1 MEAGGCNGLRPDPQA
16 APATRQTATESDMNL
31 QPPDFDQ
38 RYFRS
43 ALGRFATGVTIVT
56 TETADGRPWGLT
68 VSSFNAVSL
77 EPPMVLWSLS
87 QTASA
92 LPHFMQAKRY
102 VIHVLSA
109 SQLHLARRF
118 SMGTQ
123 EERFRDLALAR
134 SPHGVPM
141 LADTDTA
148 AWFECYNEARHRA
161 GDHTIFVGQVER
173 CERRYGQ
180 PLVYH
185 AGDFDLTPSIEPI
198 PDN

>member
-1 MEAGGCNGLRPDPQA
+1 MTVHA
-16 APATRQTATESDMNL
+16 
-31 QPPDFDQ
+31 PDFDQ

-56 TETADGRPWGLT
+56 ARTAEGDPWGLT

-77 EPPMVLWSLS
+77 DPPMVLWSLS
-87 QTASA
+87 QSASA
-92 LPHFMQAKRY
+92 MPHFLNAERY

-109 SQLHLARRF
+109 SQLSLAKRF
-118 SMGTQ
+118 SMGRQ
-123 EERFRDLALAR
+123 EDRFRGIPLKE

-141 LADTDTA
+141 LADTETA
-148 AWFECYNEARHRA
+148 AWFECFNHSRHPA

-173 CERRYGQ
+173 CSRRYGQ

-198 PDN
+198 SDH